1 MSLYRT
7 VILSAMLTLLASL
20 CSCGSDEPVTRG
32 EGDGKVQLVLN
43 IMTNN
48 PAFEGPTRADS
59 HSFEDPINEWECVKT
74 MRVIIVRNDAGHI
87 VEHNTPLDVPLNADP
102 GMPVRNQRFEV
113 AGGEEKGI
121 WLIANEESLSES
133 DRAIIEGMTAGS
145 VFDESKLTGMTVSTA
160 DNRVLYDNTAENGKT
175 YLPLCEQFTVDV
187 TEAKSGTETTTQDA
201 TFFVTRAAVKYSFS
215 IDPASYVDPDA
226 KNNPGYRISKITV
239 TGLANK
245 QYLMPNST
253 VYSPAKNIPLA
264 ADEKGRVITSYK
276 VPDDITTGPYTF
288 LPPETFG
295 MNGKK
300 SSGTADG
307 DTGGTDV
314 TTNRTGS
321 WAPLLYFAE
330 SPLPSGDKGFE
341 VTVEVL
347 KDGDDEP
354 ITFGPAPLT
363 NLPSLP
369 RNTHVKINFK
379 FNPYGL
385 VCTVALVPYT
395 GVWLYPDFGLDN

>member
-20 CSCGSDEPVTRG
+20 CSCVSDEPETRG
-32 EGDGKVQLVLN
+32 EGDGRVRLVLN

-48 PAFEGPTRADS
+48 PAFENPTRADDY
-59 HSFEDPINEWECVKT
+59 SFEDPINEWECVKT
-74 MRVIIVRNDAGHI
+74 MRVIIVRNDAGMI
-87 VEHNTPLDVPLNADP
+87 VEHNTLVDVPLNADP
-102 GMPVRNQRFEV
+102 GMPVRNQQFDV
-113 AGGEEKGI
+113 AGGETKGI
-121 WLIANEESLSES
+121 WLIANEESLPES
-133 DRAIIEGMTAGS
+133 DRAILDGIAVGS
-145 VFDESKLTGMTVSTA
+145 EFQDSQLTGMTVSTA
-160 DNRVLYDNTAENGKT
+160 DNRVLYDNTAETGKT

-215 IDPASYVDPDA
+215 IDPESYVDPDA
-226 KNNPGYRISKITV
+226 KNNPGYRVSKITV

-245 QYLMPNST
+245 QYLMPNAT
-253 VYSPAKNIPLA
+253 VYSPEKMTPLA
-264 ADEKGRVITSYK
+264 ADEKGRIIISYK

-288 LPPETFG
+288 TPPETFG
-295 MNGKK
+295 VNGIRAA
-300 SSGTADG
+300 GTGDG
-307 DTGGTDV
+307 ETGGTKV
-314 TTNRTGS
+314 TTNRTGN
-321 WAPLLYFAE
+321 WTPLLYFAE
-330 SPLPSGDKGFE
+330 SPLPSGDGYE
-341 VTVEVL
+341 VTVDVL

-354 ITFGPAPLT
+354 IQFGPTLLP

-369 RNTHVKINFK
+369 RNTHVKVNFK

-395 GVWLYPDFGLDN
+395 GVWLYPSFGLDS